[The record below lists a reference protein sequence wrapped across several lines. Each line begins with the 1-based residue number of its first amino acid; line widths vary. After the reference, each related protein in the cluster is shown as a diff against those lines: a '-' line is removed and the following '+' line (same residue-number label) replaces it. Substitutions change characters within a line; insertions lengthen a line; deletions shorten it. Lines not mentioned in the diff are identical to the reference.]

1 MDPRF
6 FVSLNSSWR
15 RRNGPFN
22 GDRWEDT
29 KVPWQ
34 RHGPKVDVLHM
45 SRVFWRILRRRSE
58 STTAALA
65 MVDTLEFVTDGE
77 MIAQYAASEE
87 KRKQGREDK
96 GKEIVPDVPRPTP
109 A

>member
-34 RHGPKVDVLHM
+34 RQGPKVDVLHM
-45 SRVFWRILRRRSE
+45 SRVFWRILRLCRSPE
-58 STTAALA
+58 VSGYR
-65 MVDTLEFVTDGE
+65 VHSSVGRHGR
-77 MIAQYAASEE
+77 YAGV
-87 KRKQGREDK
+87 RDR
-96 GKEIVPDVPRPTP
+96 
-109 A
+109 